1 MKQYIKLIM
10 AIMVLAFSATHVAQS
25 KGKTPKSTIY
35 AFAYGTN
42 FNDSTAYIS
51 AISALPNIAL
61 EPKTKFL
68 QSRSSYSLQLKQYL
82 EKKYGGHFMCAVVF
96 NTKKEKL
103 EKRYVKLRRSAAN
116 RKGNVRLIE
125 IPITDFALQPV
136 KQTDAQQ

>member
-1 MKQYIKLIM
+1 
-10 AIMVLAFSATHVAQS
+10 
-25 KGKTPKSTIY
+25 
-35 AFAYGTN
+35 
-42 FNDSTAYIS
+42 
-51 AISALPNIAL
+51 
-61 EPKTKFL
+61 
-68 QSRSSYSLQLKQYL
+68 
-82 EKKYGGHFMCAVVF
+82 MCAVVF

>member
-82 EKKYGGHFMCAVVF
+82 EKKYGGHFM
-96 NTKKEKL
+96 
-103 EKRYVKLRRSAAN
+103 SAAN